1 MTSSPR
7 KKDVDRSFFEKHF
20 ATLVMVGITAM
31 GLVANFTLMGSKVD
45 ELRRR
50 TEILEKDLVPRSEHL
65 MRDEQLN
72 KRLDLM
78 QDQIKNVQE
87 TANQINMGL
96 MAQKLSTLEHK

>member
-1 MTSSPR
+1 
-7 KKDVDRSFFEKHF
+7 
-20 ATLVMVGITAM
+20 M